1 MKILNYSQKFE
12 TEVIKLWN
20 DVLSWDLITANKFR
34 KQILFDDNF
43 NSQLSYVAI
52 ENGNVVGYI
61 LGTKRIFPYLERG
74 LEPKRGWINVIFVHP
89 NYERRGIGKS
99 LISKVE
105 EKLKELGAENITI
118 GAYSPNYIFP
128 GIDKENYKSG
138 INFLNKLGY
147 VAGNESYSMCKDLHS
162 YELSEETIQKLKI
175 AKEKGFSIIKF
186 DYKYALETLEFV
198 KSEFGGG
205 WKRNLLISM
214 QNNTAEDC
222 VLLVLNKEENLV
234 GFCMRMIDGNPMRF
248 GPIGVA
254 KAVRNYGIGGILFDI
269 MQHEMKKQGIYHLYF
284 ISTDM
289 PGRRF
294 YERHGVKLLRTFVD
308 YRKIL

>member
-1 MKILNYSQKFE
+1 MEILNYSQKFE
-12 TEVIKLWN
+12 TEVINLWN
-20 DVLSWDLITANKFR
+20 STLEWDLISVNKFR

-52 ENGNVVGYI
+52 EDEKVVGYI

-74 LEPKRGWINVIFVHP
+74 LEPKRGWINVVFVDSD
-89 NYERRGIGKS
+89 YERRGIGQV
-99 LISKVE
+99 LMSKVE
-105 EKLKELGAENITI
+105 EKLKELDAENITL

-128 GIDKENYKSG
+128 GVDKENYKCA
-138 INFLNKLGY
+138 IKFFEKLGY
-147 VAGNESYSMCKDLHS
+147 VAGDESYSMCKDLHD
-162 YELSEETIQKLKI
+162 YKLSEDTIQKLKI
-175 AKEKGFSIIKF
+175 AKEKGFSIINF
-186 DYKYALETLEFV
+186 DYKYALEALEFAKV
-198 KSEFGGG
+198 EFGGG

-222 VLLVLNKEENLV
+222 VLLVLNKEEKIV

-254 KAVRNYGIGGILFDI
+254 KEARNYGIGGILFDI
-269 MQHEMKKQGIYHLYF
+269 MQQEMKKRGIYHLYF
-284 ISTDM
+284 VSTDI

-294 YERHGVKLLRTFVD
+294 YERHEVNLFRTFVY
-308 YRKIL
+308 YRKTL

>member
-12 TEVIKLWN
+12 KDVINLWN
-20 DVLSWDLITANKFR
+20 DVLSWDLISTNKFR
-34 KQILFDDNF
+34 KQIIFDDNF

-52 ENGNVVGYI
+52 ENENVVGYI

-99 LISKVE
+99 LVSKVE
-105 EKLKELGAENITI
+105 ENLKELGSENITI

-128 GIDKENYKSG
+128 GIDKENYKSA
-138 INFLNKLGY
+138 INFFNKLGY
-147 VAGNESYSMCKDLHS
+147 VAGDQSYSMCKDLHS

-186 DYKYALETLEFV
+186 DYKYALETLEFAKV
-198 KSEFGGG
+198 EFGGG

-254 KAVRNYGIGGILFDI
+254 KTVRNYGIGGILFDI
-269 MQHEMKKQGIYHLYF
+269 MQYEMKKQGIYHLYF

-294 YERHGVKLLRTFVD
+294 YERHDVKLLRTFVD